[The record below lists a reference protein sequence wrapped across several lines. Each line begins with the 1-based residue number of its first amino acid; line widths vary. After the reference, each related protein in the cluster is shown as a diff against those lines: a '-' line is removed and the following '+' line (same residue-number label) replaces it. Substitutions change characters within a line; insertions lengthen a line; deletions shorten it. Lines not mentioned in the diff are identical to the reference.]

1 VVVVPVP
8 APVRLIV
15 TPCGAAPLTVPEML
29 NVEELELVDDVAV
42 PQVVGVGPPKVIHP
56 EPHPER
62 STAAKNGKAARIVF
76 M

>member
-1 VVVVPVP
+1 
-8 APVRLIV
+8 
-15 TPCGAAPLTVPEML
+15 ML